1 MTSNKQ
7 FGVVSLQLSTTK
19 SYQKNLDT
27 LLSSIE
33 QHKNQKLIVAPE
45 VCLTGYDYANLS
57 EAAAFSKEALRQLL
71 VIVDEQIV
79 VLTLLLEEAEGFV
92 NMAVVIHRHKVIHRQ
107 RKAKLFKLGEEDRY
121 LRSGSKS
128 EIVVFEIETFR
139 YALLIC
145 FELRFKEL
153 WRQIE
158 GADVVIIP
166 ARWGLPRKSHLEVL
180 SRALAIMNQCYVV
193 VANSADEDMA
203 QSSALIAP
211 NGEVIMD
218 DKAEV
223 IDGIIRRQ
231 EITKARRYIVMD

>member
-107 RKAKLFKLGEEDRY
+107 RKAKLFKPGEEDRY

>member
-1 MTSNKQ
+1 MTSSKQ
-7 FGVVSLQLSTTK
+7 FGVVSLQLPTTK
-19 SYQKNLDT
+19 PYQKNLDA
-27 LLSSIE
+27 LLSFIK
-33 QHKNQKLIVAPE
+33 QHKDKKLIVAPE
-45 VCLTGYDYANLS
+45 VCLTGYDYERVS
-57 EAAAFSKEALRQLL
+57 EAAIFSKEALRQLIG
-71 VIVDEQIV
+71 IVDEQIV
-79 VLTLLLEEAEGFV
+79 VLTLLMEEAEGFV
-92 NMAVVIHRHKVIHRQ
+92 NMAVVIHQHKVVHRQ

-121 LRSGSKS
+121 LRSGSTN
-128 EIVVFEIETFR
+128 EVVIFEIEPFK

-211 NGEVIMD
+211 DGDVIMD
-218 DKAEV
+218 DKAEAIEGV
-223 IDGIIRRQ
+223 IRGR